1 MLTHAATSAASPAQV
16 WTVLSDLAL
25 WPARLPTVKALTP
38 LDGPEPAVGRRYR
51 LRQPGLAPAT
61 WRVTRWEPGRG
72 FTWVSRMPGVTTT
85 ATHDLTPT
93 ESGGTTISLGI
104 AWDGPLAGLV
114 RRRFSTLTQE
124 NLATEATTFSALAVT
139 HR

>member
-1 MLTHAATSAASPAQV
+1 MLTHTATSAASPAQV
-16 WTVLSDLAL
+16 WTVLSDLAQ
-25 WPARLPTVKALTP
+25 WPARLPTVDALTP

-51 LRQPGLAPAT
+51 LRQPGLATAT

-72 FTWVSRMPGVTTT
+72 FTWVSRMTGVTTT

-93 ESGGTTISLGI
+93 GGGGTSISLGI

-114 RRRFSTLTQE
+114 RRSFSTLTQE
-124 NLATEATTFSALAVT
+124 YLATEATTFTALAGD
-139 HR
+139 R